1 MTARAEA
8 MTVVLPSHWSRR
20 VRSAVVHAASM
31 ARVAFTAAHTHAE
44 HHAHPRARLQ
54 ANNDRLERE
63 VALLRE
69 ELRIKDARMEKLTAQ
84 QRPHY
89 PPEERL
95 AILELRAARGW
106 SRAETARRMLVT
118 PLTIASW
125 THRLDDEGP
134 DALLRIREPVN
145 RFPNLVGY
153 VVRRL
158 KALCPRM
165 GSRRIARVLARAS
178 LHIGATTVRRML
190 SPKPKPP
197 RARPSRTAPRVVTA
211 KRLNHVWHL
220 DLTTVPTI
228 GGFWISWLPFALPQ
242 RWPFCWWVAVV
253 IDHLSRRVM
262 GIQRY
267 KQEPTASAMRSFL
280 NRACRRAGCWPG
292 HIITD
297 HGPQLTA
304 DELDKQPSFCNF
316 A

>member
-1 MTARAEA
+1 M
-8 MTVVLPSHWSRR
+8 RR
-20 VRSAVVHAASM
+20 I
-31 ARVAFTAAHTHAE
+31 
-44 HHAHPRARLQ
+44 P
-54 ANNDRLERE
+54 
-63 VALLRE
+63 
-69 ELRIKDARMEKLTAQ
+69 AQ
-84 QRPHY
+84 RRPHY
-89 PPEERL
+89 PPNERL

-106 SRAETARRMLVT
+106 SQAQTARKLLVT

-125 THRLDDEGP
+125 TQRLDDQGP
-134 DALLRIREPVN
+134 QALVEVREPVN
-145 RFPNLVGY
+145 RFPALVGY
-153 VVRRL
+153 LVRRL
-158 KALCPRM
+158 RLLCPRM
-165 GSRRIARVLARAS
+165 GSRRIARVLARAG
-178 LHIGATTVRRML
+178 LHLGATTVRRML
-190 SPKPKPP
+190 RPAPKPVPASRPGSKL
-197 RARPSRTAPRVVTA
+197 RAVTA
-211 KRLNHVWHL
+211 HRPNHVWHV
-220 DLTTVPTI
+220 DLTMVPTI
-228 GGFWISWLPFALPQ
+228 GGFGISWSPLTLPQ

>member
-125 THRLDDEGP
+125 THRLPETH
-134 DALLRIREPVN
+134 AT
-145 RFPNLVGY
+145 
-153 VVRRL
+153 
-158 KALCPRM
+158 
-165 GSRRIARVLARAS
+165 RAF
-178 LHIGATTVRRML
+178 
-190 SPKPKPP
+190 
-197 RARPSRTAPRVVTA
+197 A
-211 KRLNHVWHL
+211 KRHAGRVYLNFFNENQRGSAAWNSGERIVQINRTEAL
-220 DLTTVPTI
+220 DASRAAVRDKLIT
-228 GGFWISWLPFALPQ
+228 LPRRDRLVEQFAQHMSADAKVLDEDEETGVK
-242 RWPFCWWVAVV
+242 RYRYIKTGTNHFSLAFTYAWMAV
-253 IDHLSRRVM
+253 DRVYT
-262 GIQRY
+262 GSCVVVGSDPLERNI
-267 KQEPTASAMRSFL
+267 L
-280 NRACRRAGCWPG
+280 NM
-292 HIITD
+292 
-297 HGPQLTA
+297 Q
-304 DELDKQPSFCNF
+304 F
-316 A
+316 